1 MIHGAC
7 LGGKVE
13 RCVGESKLGSDN
25 TDEWE
30 CGKKPWTRG
39 KEWYIEK

>member
-1 MIHGAC
+1 MIYGAC

-30 CGKKPWTRG
+30 CGKIHG
-39 KEWYIEK
+39 LEEKSGI